1 MKHLLRII
9 VVIVLL
15 PIIIFA
21 MAVAALYYPPIQN
34 WMVDKAC
41 DIASEKTGMEV
52 SIDRVGLAFPLN
64 VSLEGVKC
72 VGMDSVMMRRDTLVS
87 AQRVVCDVR
96 FRPLIDGDV
105 VLNAVE
111 LLGAKVN
118 TSNFIDAVYIR
129 GTVGR
134 LTIDNPKH
142 LVPPPSG
149 AVAEVGLNGRNV
161 LIPKATLD
169 HCDLLIALRDSVPE
183 DTTQSKPWGI
193 EIDDIS
199 IADSRVDLWLN
210 DSMEIDAGYLNA
222 RAAFEMLQDGK
233 MTVGVRQ
240 CTLKER
246 RGLDVKSLRADVV
259 MDSARLSVDATLRTP
274 ASTLYAKM
282 DMDQDAFAD
291 SVAGALNATVDASI
305 SRRDIEACLSIAGVA
320 SPLSDVPPM
329 LFPLQVKGTVTAQ
342 HTPAKQADGK
352 KGGIRILVPTL
363 AVNAP
368 GVISLNLSGSAEGLE
383 SLGDNP
389 YSPDFKA
396 SLRTDARVSNTSFI
410 MKMLDKS
417 TAKTIKIPAF
427 NAQCNVDI
435 QGADYAFSASLK
447 EGGGTVNAKGRY
459 NMRNP
464 KQSKVN
470 ARLTNFNVDHFLKG
484 YNIGIVNGMLGYD
497 GGYAKSDVNVNG
509 PLINGDIDLNAHMTG
524 KIAQGTVVTSLKSLD
539 LYRLG
544 VVDVPLKMAF
554 NGDIKMQTDL
564 GDYYSISGIVNDINI
579 VDSAGTYTLDN
590 MELDL
595 LTRRD
600 TTAVKA
606 SCGDLYCN
614 LNARGGY
621 QWLLGCSDRIT
632 KVIKNSIKDYTFN
645 QEELRKVL
653 PMMSLSLNMGEENP
667 LSRIIAYN
675 DIHFDTLHVD
685 MNTSREE
692 GVNAEIDVD
701 GLNAK
706 GYHADN
712 VNIIIES
719 DNDPL
724 SINYRGNIRNGL
736 DDEKKKNLAGQY
748 AFDAYFD
755 GSLLEHGV
763 SVNTCIYDARKQ
775 IGLKLGAEANV
786 IDNMLNL
793 RLTPQNPIIGYQ
805 EFSINDDN
813 YVNLTKG
820 NRVAAN
826 VHLRATDGTDILI
839 YSVKPDD
846 EGYDE
851 SQRQNI
857 TLSLSHFDI
866 GRVARSIPYAPNIE
880 GMMYGDFHFVQE
892 ENRSFAIST
901 DMKVQN
907 MSYEDSPIGNVG
919 TELVYIPKEDG
930 THVVDAEIELNG
942 RHIGALNGSY
952 NFENKKVDADFS
964 MDRLPLEMING
975 FIPQQIVGLS
985 GFADGVLSVHGTSE
999 KPIVDGEIALDSC
1012 MLFSLPYGIALRMND
1027 EKIQVQGSHLQ
1038 LNNIK
1043 FYASDNSPLTVN
1055 GNIDFANT
1063 DHLQLALR
1071 ASARNFL
1078 LIDSKETKHSE
1089 AYGKAYI
1096 NLFCGINGELDKLNV
1111 RGRIDLL
1118 PATNLFYIL
1127 KDSPL
1132 TADNRLKELV
1142 TFTDFSTEE
1151 PIIIQRPAEDNLTA
1165 DMTINVQEGAHIK
1178 CWITPDHKNY
1188 LDFTGNG
1195 NLRLRYN
1202 NGESNMMGRFTIS
1215 EGEMKY
1221 SLPIIPLKT
1230 FTIAPDSYV
1239 EFMGDIMNPRL
1250 NITATEDIRA
1260 SVMLNGVSQICNFKT
1275 GVVLSKTLN
1284 DMGLEFIIS
1293 APENQTIGDELK
1305 IMSAEERGKVAVTML
1320 TTGMY
1325 LADGNT
1331 GNFSMNSALSNFLQA
1346 EISNIAGSALRT
1358 VDLSFGMDNATE
1370 MDGTMHTDYTFKFA
1384 KRFWN
1389 NRLNISIGGKISTGP
1404 DVSGQNKS
1412 FFDNVDVQYRLSETA
1427 NSYVTMFYKR
1437 SVYDYLEGYVGRFGA
1452 GYMWKKKAQTLRELF
1467 RKPAPIASPGLIRYQ
1482 QGEKGDTSTV
1492 SYMQQNST
1500 PSQTTNSSARENIKS
1515 SQTSVHE

>member
-1 MKHLLRII
+1 MKYLLRII
-9 VVIVLL
+9 AVIVLL
-15 PIIIFA
+15 PIMLFI

-34 WMVDKAC
+34 WVVHKAC

-52 SIDRVGLAFPLN
+52 YIDRVGLSFPLN

-72 VGMDSVMMRRDTLVS
+72 VGMDSVMMRRDTLIY
-87 AQRVVCDVR
+87 ARRVVCDVR

-111 LLGAKVN
+111 LLEAKVN

-142 LVPPPSG
+142 MVPPPSG
-149 AVAEVGLNGRNV
+149 AVAEVSLNSRNV
-161 LIPKATLD
+161 LIPNATLD
-169 HCDLLIALRDSVPE
+169 NCDLLVALRDSVPK
-183 DTTQSKPWGI
+183 DTVKSKPWGI
-193 EIDDIS
+193 GIRDIS

-210 DSMEIDAGYLNA
+210 DSMEIDASYLNA
-222 RAAFEMLQDGK
+222 RAAFDMTQDGK
-233 MTVGVRQ
+233 MNVSVRQ

-246 RGLDVKSLRADVV
+246 RGLDVKSLRADVM
-259 MDSARLSVDATLRTP
+259 MDSTRLSVDGALRTP

-282 DMDQDAFAD
+282 DMDQNAFAD
-291 SVAGALNATVDASI
+291 SVAGALNATVDASL
-305 SRRDIEACLSIAGVA
+305 SRKDIETCLSIAGVA

-342 HTPAKQADGK
+342 HTPSNQADGK
-352 KGGIRILVPTL
+352 RGGTRILVPAL

-368 GVISLNLSGSAEGLE
+368 GVIALNLSGSADGLE

-396 SLRTDARVSNTSFI
+396 SFRADTRVSNTSFI

-417 TAKTIKIPAF
+417 TANTIKIPAF
-427 NAQCNVDI
+427 NAQCDVDI
-435 QGADYAFSASLK
+435 QGADYAFSALLK

-470 ARLTNFNVDHFLKG
+470 ARLSNFNVNHFLKG
-484 YNIGIVNGMLGYD
+484 YNIGIVNGTIGYD
-497 GGYAKSDVNVNG
+497 GGQATSDINVNG
-509 PLINGDIDLNAHMTG
+509 PLINGDIDLNANMTG
-524 KIAQGTVVTSLKSLD
+524 NIVRGTVATNLKSLD
-539 LYRLG
+539 LHRLG
-544 VVDVPLKMAF
+544 VVDVPLKMSF
-554 NGDIKMQTDL
+554 NGDIKMETDF
-564 GDYYSISGIVNDINI
+564 GHFYSVNGLVNDVNI
-579 VDSAGTYTLDN
+579 VDSAGTYTLDD
-590 MELDL
+590 MEIDL

-606 SCGDLYCN
+606 KCGDLYCN

-632 KVIKNSIKDYTFN
+632 KVIKKSIKEYTIN
-645 QEELRKVL
+645 QEELRNVL
-653 PMMSLSLNMGEENP
+653 PMMSLSLNMGKENP
-667 LSRIIAYN
+667 LSRIIEYN
-675 DIHFDTLHVD
+675 DIRFKALRVD
-685 MNTSREE
+685 MSTSRED
-692 GVNAEIDVD
+692 GINAEIDVD
-701 GLNAK
+701 SLSAK

-712 VNIIIES
+712 LNLIIES

-736 DDEKKKNLAGQY
+736 DDEEKKNLTGQY

-755 GSLLEHGV
+755 GSLLEHGLE
-763 SVNTCIYDARKQ
+763 VNTCIYDARKR
-775 IGLKLGAEANV
+775 IGVKLGAEATV
-786 IDNMLNL
+786 KDNILSL
-793 RLTPQNPIIGYQ
+793 HLTPQNPIIGYQ

-813 YVNLTKG
+813 YVNLTKE
-820 NRVAAN
+820 NRVEAN
-826 VHLRATDGTDILI
+826 VNLKANDGTNILI
-839 YSVKPDD
+839 YSVRPDD

-851 SQRQNI
+851 TQRQNI

-866 GRVARSIPYAPNIE
+866 GRVAQSIPYAPNIA

-892 ENRSFAIST
+892 EDRNFAIST
-901 DMKVQN
+901 DIEVQS

-919 TELVYIPKEDG
+919 TELVYIPTEDG
-930 THVVDAEIELNG
+930 THVVDADIELNG
-942 RHIGALNGSY
+942 RHIGTLSGSY
-952 NFENKKVDADFS
+952 NFQNKDIDAEFT
-964 MDRLPLEMING
+964 MDRLPLEIVNG

-985 GFADGVLSVHGTSE
+985 GFANGVLSVHGTSE
-999 KPIVDGEIALDSC
+999 RPLVNGEIALDSC
-1012 MLFSLPYGIALRMND
+1012 TLFSLPYGIAMRMED
-1027 EKIQVQGSHLQ
+1027 EKIQVQDSHLY
-1038 LNNIK
+1038 LNDIK

-1055 GNIDFANT
+1055 GSIDFADT

-1071 ASARNFL
+1071 ATARNFL

-1111 RGRIDLL
+1111 RGRLDLL

-1151 PIIIQRPAEDNLTA
+1151 PIIIKRPAEDNLKA

-1195 NLRLRYN
+1195 NLRLRFA

-1221 SLPIIPLKT
+1221 SLPVIPLKT
-1230 FTIAPDSYV
+1230 FSIAPESYV
-1239 EFMGDIMNPRL
+1239 EFTGDITNPRL
-1250 NITATEDIRA
+1250 SITATEDMRA
-1260 SVMLNGVSQICNFKT
+1260 SVLLDGVSQICSFKT

-1284 DMGLEFIIS
+1284 DMGVEFIIS
-1293 APENQTIGDELK
+1293 APENNTISDELK
-1305 IMSAEERGKVAVTML
+1305 MMSAEERVRVAVTML

-1358 VDLSFGMDNATE
+1358 VDLTFGMDNATE

-1452 GYMWKKKAQTLRELF
+1452 GYMWKKKAQTLKELF
-1467 RKPAPIASPGLIRYQ
+1467 VKPAPISRPGLIQYP

-1492 SYMQQNST
+1492 SPIQQNT
-1500 PSQTTNSSARENIKS
+1500 APSQTTTSPARENIKP
-1515 SQTSVHE
+1515 SQTSGHE